1 MKRREA
7 IEKTGWILKSAIF
20 TPGLVNAIQ
29 SCQPK
34 VNEATSLFVLDTN
47 QFELSKYLADTI
59 LPRTETAS
67 ASDVKVSE
75 FLDVLLSDVFLKE
88 AIDHMISG
96 LNQFDIDCESV
107 TGKPF
112 TKLDEKSRIGYL
124 DQIDLEIMSKDYE
137 DQVPFYFTFK
147 QLVITIYFSS
157 EEGMKQ
163 NLNYQPIPGSF
174 LGDVELKSGDKIMV
188 GNQM

>member
-20 TPGLVNAIQ
+20 TPGLVSAIQ

-34 VNEATSLFVLDTN
+34 VNEANSLLVLDTN
-47 QFELSKYLADTI
+47 QFELSKSLADTI
-59 LPRTETAS
+59 LPSTETAS

-75 FLDVLLSDVFLKE
+75 FLDVLLSDVFTKE
-88 AIDHMISG
+88 SIDHMISG
-96 LNQFDIDCESV
+96 LNQFDTDCEST

-112 TKLDEKSRIGYL
+112 IKLDEKSRISYL
-124 DQIDLEIMSKDYE
+124 NRIDQEVMSENYE
-137 DQVPFYFTFK
+137 DEVPFYFTFK
-147 QLVITIYFSS
+147 NLVITIYFSS
-157 EEGMKQ
+157 EKGMKQ

-174 LGDVELKSGDKIMV
+174 LGDVALKAGEKIAV